1 MDEGLLSIDWAQVLG
16 GLDLSDSWDILV
28 DKIIQLRELYVTE
41 NKVSGQSDRE
51 NPFINQACIEAIRA
65 KNTKWQKYKHCKSNI
80 NYDHYKAARNRVTA
94 ELRNAKYNFE
104 QNLAAKIKTDNK
116 LFWSYVRSKQKTKTV
131 LQQLQTE
138 NGEFSN
144 DSAEKANL
152 LNNYFASVFE
162 VEGSKPIPE
171 FPDRPFLEPLLTIT
185 LTQAVILRA
194 KDKIKSSKSQ
204 GPDGIHPKLVKEC
217 KSTLVKPLELIYRK
231 SLESGKLPSLWKQ
244 GNVTAIFKSGDKT
257 KPENYRPISLTS
269 VPAKLL
275 ERIIRDQLVEHMM
288 VNNLFAKSQ
297 HGFISGKSCVT

>member
-1 MDEGLLSIDWAQVLG
+1 MGKRTAQKDITIDTT
-16 GLDLSDSWDILV
+16 SDSQV
-28 DKIIQLRELYVTE
+28 
-41 NKVSGQSDRE
+41 N
-51 NPFINQACIEAIRA
+51 
-65 KNTKWQKYKHCKSNI
+65 SNFP
-80 NYDHYKAARNRVTA
+80 NR
-94 ELRNAKYNFE
+94 
-104 QNLAAKIKTDNK
+104 
-116 LFWSYVRSKQKTKTV
+116 WSPAKTV

-138 NGEFSN
+138 NGEISN
-144 DSAEKANL
+144 DSAVKANL
-152 LNNYFASVFE
+152 LNNYFASIFE

-185 LTQAVILRA
+185 LNQAVILRA
-194 KDKIKSSKSQ
+194 IDKINSSKSQ

-231 SLESGKLPSLWKQ
+231 SLKSGKLPSSWKQ

-269 VPAKLL
+269 VPGKLL

-297 HGFISGKSCVT
+297 HGFISGKSCVTQLLEFLEEVSEALDEGDDVDVIYLDFRRLSIKCLI